1 MDSTEKEAML
11 HDIILQIAIFLL
23 LILTFLFLFGVPQK
37 LVNKFRY
44 RLKPTTKAKRHFV
57 KGAQLL
63 SQARSSK
70 NLPAS
75 NSGSDSGSFSGLVQ
89 EALEEADKSIALNPK
104 DAAPYLLKSLALELQ
119 GFRTSALETID
130 MALSPLAVKSLEDD
144 ERGDALLKRAELKN
158 ALKVDSV
165 VEDLTQVVK
174 LSPKNLKGWVLLG
187 EWYEG
192 KKMEDEAKNAYNKA
206 LQIEPRLSIAQQAL
220 NRLASS

>member
-1 MDSTEKEAML
+1 M
-11 HDIILQIAIFLL
+11 
-23 LILTFLFLFGVPQK
+23 
-37 LVNKFRY
+37 
-44 RLKPTTKAKRHFV
+44 KPATKAKRHFV

-70 NLPAS
+70 NLTGS
-75 NSGSDSGSFSGLVQ
+75 SSDSSSGSDSGSFSGLVQ

-130 MALSPLAVKSLEDD
+130 MALSPLAVKSLED
-144 ERGDALLKRAELKN
+144 EEKGDALLKRAELKN

-187 EWYEG
+187 ECYEG
-192 KKMEDEAKNAYNKA
+192 KKIEDEAIKAYKKA
-206 LQIEPRLSIAQQAL
+206 LEIEPKLSIAQEAL
-220 NRLASS
+220 NRLGSS

>member
-1 MDSTEKEAML
+1 MDSTEKEAMI
-11 HDIILQIAIFLL
+11 HDIILQISIFLL
-23 LILTFLFLFGVPQK
+23 LIFSFLYLFGVPQK
-37 LVNKFRY
+37 LFDKFRY
-44 RLKPTTKAKRHFV
+44 RMKPATKAKRHFV

-70 NLPAS
+70 NLT
-75 NSGSDSGSFSGLVQ
+75 DSGSFSGLVQ

-130 MALSPLAVKSLEDD
+130 MALSPLAVKSLED
-144 ERGDALLKRAELKN
+144 EEKGDALLKRAELKN

-187 EWYEG
+187 ECYEG
-192 KKMEDEAKNAYNKA
+192 KKIEDEAIKAYKKA
-206 LQIEPRLSIAQQAL
+206 LEIEPKLSIAQEAL
-220 NRLASS
+220 NRLGSS